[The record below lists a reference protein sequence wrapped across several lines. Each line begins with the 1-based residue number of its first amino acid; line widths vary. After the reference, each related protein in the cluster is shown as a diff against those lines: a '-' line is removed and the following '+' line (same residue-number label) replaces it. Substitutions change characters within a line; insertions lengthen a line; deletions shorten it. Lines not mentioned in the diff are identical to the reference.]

1 MYMLERILWGCFSC
15 VSVFFFFTEPG
26 DTSQFLVIPRIPHA
40 STLLWYTHTPRWLTI
55 KLNETNFNANVEC
68 ILFNGSHRQ
77 QVKKGIPLVRAV
89 WHEWMLC
96 FRSSYWH
103 RKNSSNKSIAK
114 LHDFYVNQYYVVTAD
129 ANIGIYQQQQFL
141 CSCKGAIHTATRR
154 EMFCIELR
162 RHWTRILLTF
172 GEKQVCSTFLSQF
185 VSFTVFEWNNIFDG
199 FVLCCM
205 SSSSSSEQTY
215 FFQVSD
221 IYFPRGKP
229 KKEMVV
235 LLRIISYDF
244 AFRKL
249 RLLHFI
255 IYNFFVCV
263 FRTHNLISPSNI
275 WISEV
280 IVVRIASSIIIL

>member
-15 VSVFFFFTEPG
+15 VSVFFVFTEPG

-68 ILFNGSHRQ
+68 ILFNGSHWQ

-129 ANIGIYQQQQFL
+129 ANIGINSNS
-141 CSCKGAIHTATRR
+141 SCALVRVRYTQRR
-154 EMFCIELR
+154 EEKCFALSYVVIEHAFCSHLVKNKCAR
-162 RHWTRILLTF
+162 LFCHNLFRSLCLNGTTSLM
-172 GEKQVCSTFLSQF
+172 
-185 VSFTVFEWNNIFDG
+185 
-199 FVLCCM
+199 VLC
-205 SSSSSSEQTY
+205 Y
-215 FFQVSD
+215 VAWAVV
-221 IYFPRGKP
+221 
-229 KKEMVV
+229 VV
-235 LLRIISYDF
+235 LNKHIFSRSQTF
-244 AFRKL
+244 TFQEVSRK
-249 RLLHFI
+249 RK
-255 IYNFFVCV
+255 
-263 FRTHNLISPSNI
+263 
-275 WISEV
+275 W
-280 IVVRIASSIIIL
+280 